1 MEDYKK
7 AVAIMKTN
15 NMPVKVTLDNRGDI
29 DVIVGFNAP
38 DPLCNEVLDLL
49 ERVNVDAM
57 VCGDMSMHHVVEYTN
72 VAGGPRNY

>member
-1 MEDYKK
+1 MKDYKK
-7 AVAIMKTN
+7 VVAIMKTN

-49 ERVNVDAM
+49 ERINVDAM
-57 VCGDMSMHHVVEYTN
+57 VCGDMSMHNVVEYTN
-72 VAGGPRNY
+72 IAGGPRNY